1 MDAVIQFLAVAAASL
16 LGLWFAVSMFPKEP
30 IIDDKDK
37 FPDGMA

>member
-1 MDAVIQFLAVAAASL
+1 MNAVIQFLAVVAGSL

-30 IIDDKDK
+30 MTDDKDK

>member
-1 MDAVIQFLAVAAASL
+1 MNALIRFLAVVAGSL

-30 IIDDKDK
+30 TTDDKDK